1 MRPTMWRRPTWI
13 LAIPAGEPMPKS
25 KVSAFLTLLL
35 VFVSGTVL
43 GAVAHRL
50 YMVNTVVA
58 TKRPSPEEFRKRQV
72 SEMRDRV
79 KMDDAQVTKFNEI
92 LDHTKTQ
99 FDLTH
104 EQFNAKNH
112 AILEEQRN
120 EVRAMLKPD
129 QLALYDQVVAEHD
142 AARKQRARDRDKK

>member
-1 MRPTMWRRPTWI
+1 
-13 LAIPAGEPMPKS
+13 
-25 KVSAFLTLLL
+25 
-35 VFVSGTVL
+35 
-43 GAVAHRL
+43 
-50 YMVNTVVA
+50 
-58 TKRPSPEEFRKRQV
+58 
-72 SEMRDRV
+72 MRDRV